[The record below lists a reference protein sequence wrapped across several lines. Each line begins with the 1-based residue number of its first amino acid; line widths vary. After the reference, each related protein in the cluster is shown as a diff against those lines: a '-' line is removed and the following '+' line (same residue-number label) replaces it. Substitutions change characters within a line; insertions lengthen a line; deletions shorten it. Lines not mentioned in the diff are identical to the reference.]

1 MLPTYQRPGAS
12 SSSSMFNRKSYRAW
26 EKCLILLVLVTFG
39 FVCFGGL
46 FFLPDN
52 FGADKVLRVYRDFQK
67 AGPEIFLPPPPVA
80 NSADEDRDHNHLFG
94 DKEKLAAKIRNELG
108 DILEKPDTIGRD
120 YSSEESPLKAPAV
133 FNKIDKNRQI
143 SLSSVLVIENDADS
157 DPLVQKKRDKVK
169 EVSFTIVVDYS
180 NHLILK
186 VFVPK

>member
-1 MLPTYQRPGAS
+1 MLPTYQRPGNNS
-12 SSSSMFNRKSYRAW
+12 VTSLFNRKSYRAW

-80 NSADEDRDHNHLFG
+80 NSVDEDRDHNHLFG

-108 DILEKPDTIGRD
+108 DILEKPDTGKD
-120 YSSEESPLKAPAV
+120 YSSEESPLKAPV
-133 FNKIDKNRQI
+133 IQNQIDTNRQV
-143 SLSSVLVIENDADS
+143 SSSSVLLIENDADS
-157 DPLVQKKRDKVK
+157 DPLIQKKREKVK
-169 EVSFTIVVDYS
+169 EVSFFY
-180 NHLILK
+180 K
-186 VFVPK
+186 